1 LDIGSADRQALSAD
15 IAALFNRTNRLDD
28 EGGVIAADVDEL
40 HDRVAALEE
49 ATHPKVEPPSPF
61 VVDPCG
67 LLRHAGTGKGVARD
81 SEAYQNW
88 LRLSCGSAT

>member
-1 LDIGSADRQALSAD
+1 
-15 IAALFNRTNRLDD
+15 
-28 EGGVIAADVDEL
+28 
-40 HDRVAALEE
+40 VAALEE